1 MLITRHADAVTVLAD
16 TRYVPPPVRQDAP
29 AGTLSWLR
37 AQVSR
42 FSTGEVHAER
52 RRLVTELL
60 ATLDP
65 AALRRAATA
74 ATMERD
80 GDWPDV
86 PTAVL
91 GAALGITD
99 EKRLVR
105 AAAVAAAGYLSGE
118 EGPEADAAV
127 AELVELLS
135 AEGDPIPGI
144 TILLQAHAATTGL
157 ITNALTHAEPDS
169 EPDSEPGSEPD
180 DERGD
185 ERGREP
191 DDAAGPHRAE
201 SRVDIDGLLRET
213 LRHDPPLKASRRLD
227 RRTGDEVTIDLVAAN
242 RDPAVFPQPERF
254 DVSRGPTPHLT
265 FGSGVRPCPASAHA
279 LALAAGVLTALLR
292 PEDAR

>member
-1 MLITRHADAVTVLAD
+1 MLITRHAEAVAVLSD

-29 AGTLSWLR
+29 AGTLPWLR

-52 RRLVTELL
+52 RRLVTERL
-60 ATLDP
+60 AALDP
-65 AALRRAATA
+65 AALRQSATA
-74 ATMERD
+74 ATLERG

-99 EKRLVR
+99 EKRLVG
-105 AAAVAAAGYLSGE
+105 AVTAAAAGYLSGE

-127 AELVELLS
+127 ADLVELL
-135 AEGDPIPGI
+135 AGEGDPIPRI
-144 TILLQAHAATTGL
+144 TILLQAHAATAGL
-157 ITNALTHAEPDS
+157 ITNALTHAEP
-169 EPDSEPGSEPD
+169 
-180 DERGD
+180 GD
-185 ERGREP
+185 
-191 DDAAGPHRAE
+191 
-201 SRVDIDGLLRET
+201 DIDGLLRET

-227 RRTGDEVTIDLVAAN
+227 RQTGDEVTIDLVAAN
-242 RDPAVFPQPERF
+242 RDPAVFPEPERF
-254 DVSRGPTPHLT
+254 DVSRGPAPHLT

-279 LALAAGVLTALLR
+279 LALAAGVLEAVLR